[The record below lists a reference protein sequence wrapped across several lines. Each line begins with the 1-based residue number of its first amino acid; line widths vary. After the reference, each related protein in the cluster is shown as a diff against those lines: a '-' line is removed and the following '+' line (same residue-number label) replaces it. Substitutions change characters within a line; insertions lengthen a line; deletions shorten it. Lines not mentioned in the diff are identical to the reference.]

1 VLVLS
6 TMMIPGEVLLI
17 PQFILFNHLGW
28 LDTLL
33 PLIVPQMFAN
43 AYNVFLMRQFIS
55 RIPTDL
61 DEAAMVDGLGPFGV
75 FRKIVFPLMV
85 PVLAAVAILTF
96 AYNWGEFMSP
106 LIYISTPEN
115 MPLAL
120 GIQALSARSS
130 GAQTP
135 LWNMVMVGSVIMTIP
150 MLIVYHF
157 GQRYLYESGLTSG
170 SVGVK

>member
-1 VLVLS
+1 
-6 TMMIPGEVLLI
+6 
-17 PQFILFNHLGW
+17 
-28 LDTLL
+28 
-33 PLIVPQMFAN
+33 
-43 AYNVFLMRQFIS
+43 
-55 RIPTDL
+55 
-61 DEAAMVDGLGPFGV
+61 
-75 FRKIVFPLMV
+75 MV